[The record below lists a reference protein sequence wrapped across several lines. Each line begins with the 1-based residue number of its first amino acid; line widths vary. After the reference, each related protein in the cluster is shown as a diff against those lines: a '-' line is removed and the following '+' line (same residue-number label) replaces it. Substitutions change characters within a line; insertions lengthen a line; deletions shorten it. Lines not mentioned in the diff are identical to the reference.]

1 MAGNAPKTNDTLA
14 YQTSA
19 ATLRVRL
26 RVPELALDFFALLL
40 VVVLVLAVLA
50 VPVRFAELEALR

>member
-1 MAGNAPKTNDTLA
+1 MAGNSPKTNDPLA
-14 YQTSA
+14 YQPSA

-40 VVVLVLAVLA
+40 VVVLVLAALA
-50 VPVRFAELEALR
+50 VPVRFVELEALR

>member
-1 MAGNAPKTNDTLA
+1 MAGNAPKTNYTRA

-50 VPVRFAELEALR
+50 VPVRFVELEALR